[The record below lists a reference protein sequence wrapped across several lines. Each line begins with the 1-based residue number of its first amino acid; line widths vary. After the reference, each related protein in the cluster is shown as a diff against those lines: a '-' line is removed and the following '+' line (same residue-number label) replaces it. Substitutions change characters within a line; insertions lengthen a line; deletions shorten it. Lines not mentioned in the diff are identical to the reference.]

1 MPIDT
6 IRDPRHY
13 LLVPAMPAPNG
24 RLHLGHIAGPYLR
37 LDMLAR
43 HLRSRG
49 EVARIACASDPYD
62 SYIPLRAGQAGID
75 AAALARQSCAG
86 IVDDLAAMNIDVDLF
101 VDPLGDAHHDA
112 YLAAHDGLVARLA
125 AQRRVSTVRERM
137 PYSAA
142 RDGYVTGSFL
152 LGHCPQCARDVSGFF
167 CEDCGA
173 HFQPEDVREPS
184 ARWGETLAMREQDNL
199 FFDIADPAALVAQLV
214 GTETAPVFV
223 DIARRH
229 LARDGARF
237 RLTSHA
243 GWGLP
248 YVLDGEPRTLFGH
261 GLLFGAIRFVG
272 DLYARRHGLRA
283 NPFDRDSDVIT
294 VNGFGIDNCVSHLVG
309 IQAMAMADGVSKP
322 FDRFVINHFY
332 TLEGRKFSTSLRWAI
347 WVEDLAARTRVPADA
362 VRGFVAS
369 TNPVAGRTDF
379 DRDAF
384 CRFVNGPYATVRRH
398 VAEAIG
404 GPLAARVPTDE
415 TVRAAEAAWRDAQRA
430 MDFATF
436 DPTAM
441 AGIVERWSARFDGAR
456 AAGDLYGW
464 TKGFALLAW
473 PLMPALAQTAWRALG
488 LRGEPNAGDFA
499 RLSSP
504 IVTPLANFDPVTPGD
519 LAAVLPPGMR
529 EVA

>member
-1 MPIDT
+1 
-6 IRDPRHY
+6 
-13 LLVPAMPAPNG
+13 
-24 RLHLGHIAGPYLR
+24 
-37 LDMLAR
+37 
-43 HLRSRG
+43 
-49 EVARIACASDPYD
+49 
-62 SYIPLRAGQAGID
+62 
-75 AAALARQSCAG
+75 
-86 IVDDLAAMNIDVDLF
+86 
-101 VDPLGDAHHDA
+101 
-112 YLAAHDGLVARLA
+112 
-125 AQRRVSTVRERM
+125 
-137 PYSAA
+137 
-142 RDGYVTGSFL
+142 
-152 LGHCPQCARDVSGFF
+152 
-167 CEDCGA
+167 
-173 HFQPEDVREPS
+173 
-184 ARWGETLAMREQDNL
+184 
-199 FFDIADPAALVAQLV
+199 
-214 GTETAPVFV
+214 
-223 DIARRH
+223 
-229 LARDGARF
+229 
-237 RLTSHA
+237 
-243 GWGLP
+243 
-248 YVLDGEPRTLFGH
+248 
-261 GLLFGAIRFVG
+261 
-272 DLYARRHGLRA
+272 
-283 NPFDRDSDVIT
+283 
-294 VNGFGIDNCVSHLVG
+294 
-309 IQAMAMADGVSKP
+309 MADGVSKP

-504 IVTPLANFDPVTPGD
+504 VVTPLANFDPVTPGD

>member
-1 MPIDT
+1 MPIDA
-6 IRDPRHY
+6 IRQPRHY

-49 EVARIACASDPYD
+49 ERASIVCASDPYD
-62 SYIPLRAGQAGID
+62 SYIPLRAEQAGID
-75 AAALARQSCAG
+75 AAALARRSCAG
-86 IVDDLAAMNIDVDLF
+86 IVDDLAAMHIDVDLF
-101 VDPLGDAHHDA
+101 VDPLGDAHHAA

-125 AQRRVSTVRERM
+125 ARQRVSTVRERL
-137 PYSAA
+137 PYSAGRA
-142 RDGYVTGSFL
+142 RYVTGSAL
-152 LGHCPQCARDVSGFF
+152 LGRCPQCAREVSGFF

-173 HFQPEDVREPS
+173 HFQPEDMRELS
-184 ARWGETLAMREQDNL
+184 ARWGEALATREQDNL
-199 FFDIADPAALVAQLV
+199 FFDIADPDALVAQLV
-214 GTETAPVFV
+214 GTDTAPEFV
-223 DIARRH
+223 DVARRH

-248 YVLDGEPRTLFGH
+248 YALNGEPRTLFGH

-272 DLYARRHGLRA
+272 DLYRQANGLHA
-283 NPFDRDSDVIT
+283 NPFDRESDVIT

-309 IQAMAMADGVSKP
+309 IQAMAMDDGISKP

-369 TNPVAGRTDF
+369 TNPVHARTDF

-384 CRFVNGPYATVRRH
+384 CRFVNGPYATLRRR

-404 GPLAARVPTDE
+404 GPLAARVPADE
-415 TVRAAEAAWRDAQRA
+415 TARACEAAWDGARRA
-430 MDFATF
+430 LDFASF
-436 DPTAM
+436 DPTAL
-441 AGIVERWSARFDGAR
+441 GRIVDGWSARFDGAR

-464 TKGFALLAW
+464 TKGFALLAY
-473 PLMPALAQTAWRALG
+473 PLMPALARTAWRALG
-488 LRGEPNAGDFA
+488 LHGEPNARDFA
-499 RLSSP
+499 RLSTP
-504 IVTPLANFDPVTPGD
+504 VVTPLAGFEPIAPGE